1 MLPPHLI
8 NMKSLSDVFLG
19 CICKGIADELIPSVM
34 TPNQPKKF
42 TRCEGTTAGQP
53 LAICRRLGRTG
64 DERGVGHVVLK
75 NTYLVSRGRVDLI
88 VLVIVSSLFFVAF
101 SFIVLVIQRVY
112 TVFHPVEL
120 FHRCH

>member
-1 MLPPHLI
+1 ML
-8 NMKSLSDVFLG
+8 F
-19 CICKGIADELIPSVM
+19 
-34 TPNQPKKF
+34 Q
-42 TRCEGTTAGQP
+42 
-53 LAICRRLGRTG
+53 
-64 DERGVGHVVLK
+64 K

>member
-1 MLPPHLI
+1 MPARRVTSFSEKAMCMMF
-8 NMKSLSDVFLG
+8 MKGL
-19 CICKGIADELIPSVM
+19 
-34 TPNQPKKF
+34 
-42 TRCEGTTAGQP
+42 P
-53 LAICRRLGRTG
+53 LANRWPYTDGSAGLGTSG
-64 DERGVGHVVLK
+64 ESAMLF
-75 NTYLVSRGRVDLI
+75 SRGRVDLI

>member
-1 MLPPHLI
+1 MKHLQWK
-8 NMKSLSDVFLG
+8 NLLLV
-19 CICKGIADELIPSVM
+19 
-34 TPNQPKKF
+34 
-42 TRCEGTTAGQP
+42 EGTTAGHIPAAPQDW
-53 LAICRRLGRTG
+53 GRAG
-64 DERGVGHVVLK
+64 
-75 NTYLVSRGRVDLI
+75 SRPCCFKKILILFRVDGLII